1 MLESTA
7 KSEMDRW
14 IVRVKL
20 AKLGTVNSTEHR
32 NPKEPRLQAAQNI
45 QSSCELRSRDCRM
58 ISMMLSVIGGQ

>member
-1 MLESTA
+1 MEALIWTCIQVEEMLESTA

-32 NPKEPRLQAAQNI
+32 NPKEPKVA
-45 QSSCELRSRDCRM
+45 SCPEHTIIM
-58 ISMMLSVIGGQ
+58 

>member
-20 AKLGTVNSTEHR
+20 AELGTVNSTEQR
-32 NPKEPRLQAAQNI
+32 NPREPRLQAAQNI